1 MAERLISLRD
11 TGAQRRLLLVS
22 HGLRIKKY
30 QHHYA
35 FPCQKALFLLVYSM
49 NHTLPQLSPT
59 VLTIAGSDPSGGAG
73 IQADLKTM
81 TAIGVYG
88 AAAITCITVQNSRGV
103 AESVPLD
110 SGLVVRQV
118 QAVLS
123 DHQVTHIKI
132 GMVGTLEIASALG
145 EILANFYGE
154 VVYDPVLTST
164 TGQSLL
170 NSSSLA
176 DLSEQLI
183 SKVTVLTP
191 NCDELAQLCQ
201 QEITTPEVALACAG
215 TILARHEHLQAVI
228 VKGGHLEPERPDIHD
243 YLVMKN
249 QEIRTSK
256 RIRIRSANLHGTG
269 CTYASAFAAFHCR
282 ENDYLKAFSLAAAYM
297 DRLINTSRSISLVQS
312 GTNGPLVHAL

>member
-1 MAERLISLRD
+1 MN
-11 TGAQRRLLLVS
+11 
-22 HGLRIKKY
+22 RI
-30 QHHYA
+30 
-35 FPCQKALFLLVYSM
+35 P
-49 NHTLPQLSPT
+49 PQLSPT

-81 TAIGVYG
+81 TTVGVYG

-103 AESVPLD
+103 TESGPLD

-123 DHQVTHIKI
+123 DHHVTHIKI
-132 GMVGTLEIASALG
+132 GMVGTIEIASALG
-145 EILANFYGE
+145 KLLTKYQGE
-154 VVYDPVLTST
+154 VIYDPVLTST

-170 NSSSLA
+170 SCASLA
-176 DLSEQLI
+176 ELSDQLI

-191 NCDELAQLCQ
+191 NCLELAQLCQ
-201 QEITTPEVALACAG
+201 RETATPEEALAGAG

-228 VKGGHLEPERPDIHD
+228 IKGGHLEPEKPEIHD
-243 YLVMKN
+243 YLVMRN

-256 RIRIRSANLHGTG
+256 RIRIRSTNLHGTG

-282 ENDYLKAFSLAAAYM
+282 EHDYHKAFSLAAAYM
-297 DRLINTSRSISLVQS
+297 DNIISNSSTLFFVKS
-312 GTNGPLVHAL
+312 GTNGPLLHALQSGQRST

>member
-1 MAERLISLRD
+1 
-11 TGAQRRLLLVS
+11 
-22 HGLRIKKY
+22 
-30 QHHYA
+30 
-35 FPCQKALFLLVYSM
+35 M
-49 NHTLPQLSPT
+49 NHRLPQLSPT

-103 AESVPLD
+103 TESVALD
-110 SGLVVRQV
+110 GGLVVRQV

-123 DHQVTHIKI
+123 DHHVTHIKI

-145 EILANFYGE
+145 ELLASFQGE
-154 VVYDPVLTST
+154 VIYDPVLTST

-170 NSSSLA
+170 SCSSLA
-176 DLSEQLI
+176 ELSDHLI

-191 NCDELAQLCQ
+191 NCLELAQLCQ
-201 QEITTPEVALACAG
+201 QEIATPEEALACARL
-215 TILARHEHLQAVI
+215 ILARHTHLRAVI
-228 VKGGHLEPERPDIHD
+228 VKGGHLEPENPDIHD

-249 QEIRTSK
+249 QEIKTSK
-256 RIRIRSANLHGTG
+256 RVRIRSANLHGTG

-282 ENDYLKAFSLAAAYM
+282 ENDYDKAFFLTSAYM
-297 DRLINTSRSISLVQS
+297 DRLINAGSSISQVKS
-312 GTNGPLVHAL
+312 GTNGPLVHAHSIRREIDGR